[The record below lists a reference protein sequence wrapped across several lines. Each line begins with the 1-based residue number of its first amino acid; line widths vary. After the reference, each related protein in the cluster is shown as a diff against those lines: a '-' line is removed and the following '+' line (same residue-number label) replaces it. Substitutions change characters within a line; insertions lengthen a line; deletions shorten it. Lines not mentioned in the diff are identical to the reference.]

1 MYKSV
6 VVVFLGLFLQFE
18 ISAQDLPAYRF
29 YAANGKKSDF
39 EKVANAGADAQ
50 VVLFGEFHNNPI
62 CHWLQ
67 LELTKSISAEKQ
79 IALGAE
85 MFETDDQV
93 VMDEYLNGFIK
104 LDHLKKEAKIWPNF
118 DTDYLPLVEFAKE
131 NQLPFI
137 ATNVPRRYASLL
149 SKRGMAV
156 LDSLSDQ
163 AKSFMPAIP
172 FNVTE
177 NDSGYK
183 DMKKMMGMHMQGGM
197 SNFIA
202 AQALKDYTMASMIF
216 KHLPKDGVFIHY
228 NGSFHSQKFAGIYN
242 YLKAQDQNLKILT
255 IAVVEAD
262 DVTSFDN
269 DWKNLGNYI
278 LVLPTNMTKTH

>member
-1 MYKSV
+1 MYKSLV
-6 VVVFLGLFLQFE
+6 FVFLGLFLHLE
-18 ISAQDLPAYRF
+18 VSAQDLPAYRF
-29 YAANGKKSDF
+29 YSANGKKSDF
-39 EKVANAGADAQ
+39 NKVAKAGADAQ

-93 VMDEYLNGFIK
+93 VMDEYLKGLIK

-118 DTDYLPLVEFAKE
+118 DTDYLPLVEFAKD

-149 SKRGMAV
+149 SKRGMNA

-163 AKSFMPAIP
+163 AKSFMPAVP
-172 FNVTE
+172 FEVTE
-177 NDSGYK
+177 NDSGYN
-183 DMKKMMGMHMQGGM
+183 DMKTMMGMHMQGGM

-202 AQALKDYTMASMIF
+202 AQALKDYTMANNIF
-216 KHLPKDGVFIHY
+216 KNMPQNGVFIHY
-228 NGSFHSQKFAGIYN
+228 NGSFHSQKFSGIYN
-242 YLKAQDQNLKILT
+242 YLKALDQNLKIVT

-262 DVTSFDN
+262 DVTSFDSE
-269 DWKNLGNYI
+269 WENLGDYI
-278 LVLPTNMTKTH
+278 LVLPTTMTKTH